1 MKKRN
6 HLVKLNAIIKKEKI
20 CKVINLQQAIID
32 QIIFNKFKIDEYK
45 SSNK

>member
-6 HLVKLNAIIKKEKI
+6 YLVKLNAIIKKEKI
-20 CKVINLQQAIID
+20 CKVLNLQQAIID

-45 SSNK
+45 ISKK

>member
-6 HLVKLNAIIKKEKI
+6 YLVKLNAIIKIEKI
-20 CKVINLQQAIID
+20 CKVLNLQQAIID
-32 QIIFNKFKIDEYK
+32 QIIFNKFKIDKYK